1 MNRLVEELPALLPDW
16 LTRQRWFG
24 AKGRPVRSWSIA
36 AVTPLIASGDP
47 LLDHVLIQVVFDD
60 GLGVTEQH
68 YQLLVGR
75 SGTSR
80 VDLEHATLGV
90 IDGVVAYDGLCD
102 PRITDWLLEAIR
114 SGRDVDGLRFV
125 PEPEAKIA
133 EGFHGR
139 VLGVEQSNTS
149 VSWGDR
155 SILKL
160 FRRVLPGLNPDLE
173 LHRALRSVDSNEVAA
188 LQGAIEGVVDGA
200 PITLGLL
207 QDFAANS
214 ADGWSMAL
222 ASVRDL
228 LGEADLRADEVGGD
242 FAGEASRLGET
253 VAVVHDEL
261 RRALGETE
269 QDARDLAATW
279 HRRLGNTMAEVPVL
293 APYVD
298 AIRATY
304 DAVAGLGAPLAT
316 QRVHGDLHLGQ
327 TLRTPR
333 GWLLIDFEGEPAAP
347 LSERVR
353 PDVAL
358 RDVAGMLRSFDYAAF
373 HQILQR
379 EPSAFED
386 LAQDS
391 QLTWRANEWADRNRT
406 AFCEGYALRA
416 GLDPRDQRALLRAL
430 ELDKAVYELLY
441 ETRSRPAWAPIPLAS
456 IARLTR
462 GSGAAQNV

>member
-1 MNRLVEELPALLPDW
+1 VNRLVEELPTLLPEW
-16 LTRQRWFG
+16 LIRQRWFA
-24 AKGRPVRSWSIA
+24 AKGRPVRSIAVA
-36 AVTPLIASGDP
+36 AVTPLITDGDP
-47 LLDHVLIQVVFDD
+47 LLDHVLLRVSFDGD
-60 GLGVTEQH
+60 GRGGEHL

-75 SGTSR
+75 CSAPRGE
-80 VDLEHATLGV
+80 LEHVTFGAV
-90 IDGVVAYDGLCD
+90 DGLLAYDGLWD
-102 PRITDWLLEAIR
+102 PRVTEWLLDAIR
-114 SGRDVDGLRFV
+114 EGRTVGDLRFV
-125 PEPEAKIA
+125 TEPDAKIA
-133 EGFHGR
+133 EGVPGR

-149 VSWGDR
+149 VSWGER

-160 FRRVLPGLNPDLE
+160 FRRVQPGLNPDLE
-173 LHRALRSVDSNEVAA
+173 VHRALRSVGSREVAA
-188 LQGAIEGVVDGA
+188 LQGAIEGVIDGE
-200 PITLGLL
+200 PLTLGML

-228 LGEADLRADEVGGD
+228 LAEADLRADEVGGD

-261 RRALGETE
+261 RRALGETSR
-269 QDARDLAATW
+269 DARELAAVW
-279 HRRLGNTMAEVPVL
+279 HERLGTTVAEVPVL

-298 AIRATY
+298 GIRATY
-304 DAVAGLGAPLAT
+304 DAVAGLAEGMPT

-347 LSERVR
+347 LAERVR
-353 PDVAL
+353 PDSAL

-373 HQILQR
+373 HQILAR
-379 EPSAFED
+379 EPAAFD
-386 LAQDS
+386 DAAHDS
-391 QLTWRANEWADRNRT
+391 QLTWRANEWAERNRA
-406 AFCEGYALRA
+406 AFCEGYALQS
-416 GLDPRDQRALLRAL
+416 GTDPRDQRALLRAF

-456 IARLTR
+456 IARLSQE
-462 GSGAAQNV
+462 SGAGTSV